1 MLVRTKR
8 LQDAM
13 TDDIPFAEKHPR
25 HHTHLQRL
33 AQSPHQ
39 TATVTLQGQLSEFQ
53 SSEDSIPGGHPTTTA
68 IQNDL
73 AEVLLGLFIPWE
85 RLPNLVR

>member
-8 LQDAM
+8 LQDAT
-13 TDDIPFAEKHPR
+13 TDDIPFTEKHPR
-25 HHTHLQRL
+25 HRTHLQQL

-53 SSEDSIPGGHPTTTA
+53 SSEDSVPGGHPTTTA
-68 IQNDL
+68 IQNNL
-73 AEVLLGLFIPWE
+73 AEVLLGLFIP
-85 RLPNLVR
+85 